1 MALCDEEILGKVF
14 REGEIILDVS
24 PNFYQGEKVGL
35 EEAIKAIRE
44 ADIAVITGKRIISK
58 LAEIGLIDED
68 FALKIEG
75 QPHLQIVKEVLE

>member
-14 REGEIILDVS
+14 REGDIILDVS

-35 EEAIKAIRE
+35 EEAIEAIRE

-75 QPHLQIVKEVLE
+75 QLHLQIVKEVLK